1 MKNKRVRI
9 VNEISVAGIAP
20 VINSNS
26 PGPMLKP
33 AFPNQKKKR
42 RVDIVVNEQD
52 DAMKMKQ
59 RLEKIQK
66 DKDKKAKD
74 LQDLINRK
82 KESKSEIQKYY
93 PHLMSD
99 KKKQQMLQQYQD
111 NAKDFA
117 RTEPREKKDN
127 IVVKEADDPAKQRM
141 ENIQKSRDI
150 KAEARQ
156 EMTNN
161 KRELDAEKQQVAIEL
176 NQKKQQMDAEYRDKM
191 EKANDVAY
199 GINEALVLPKKGED
213 KDDFIS
219 RFMSDKQSKIDFPEH
234 KQRVAVAF
242 SQWDRKHN
250 IKEGV
255 EVMDI
260 KNTEVEMLE
269 EENFDIFINEGIA
282 EGIKRNISSM
292 LIRFIPEK
300 KLDEMLNRFNSAAQ
314 SRLSSPE
321 EKQASNKYFDTKGKT
336 KDQKIALVR
345 SLLSKAPDQEIS
357 KLNDKTLE
365 KIQKLKN
372 NQGMVKES
380 NIELLEYTSDVE
392 KQEAIE
398 NIQKT
403 AGTLQTAVGVSPI
416 FLMGSLGPIAWLI
429 PAVMGIIMSYALPA
443 IIKKIRAKPL
453 APVMEEVE
461 HELSNE
467 DTNIKLISMLKVVYG
482 NLHVIHRNLKGEDWF
497 PVHELFGEYYEKIED
512 FKDDTI
518 EIFISMGVKEPS
530 EAEAIQH
537 YESISGGEGFSPDQA
552 FALAKKYF
560 NDLHA
565 QFELINP
572 SMPNDVKAKFEEYQ
586 YWLRKEANYKI
597 AQRLS
602 TDLEAVSEDV
612 DQETADKDYKEA
624 EEESMG
630 TDLVNEAK
638 SGLYDNIHKK
648 RMRIKMGSGEKMR
661 KPNSKGAPTDKSF
674 KAAAKTI
681 KENSNEYEHE
691 SGEYDQEGSMAKSQL
706 KNIINHTQELHDSL
720 EDQDNLP
727 EWVQSKLAVADD
739 HLTTI
744 SDYMKTEVQRKEEEN
759 VSVNEGLLFSLDLL
773 SYITEDFSNTE
784 KDFLLNLNESK
795 NLNEGKM
802 LDSIRWKLAKFSL
815 RFLSD
820 KSLNE
825 FLEAYYS
832 DKEGKSTEKSKA
844 VSRMSRKEKINKLRD
859 LSNSMSEEQ
868 KKKIYNSPEAKKL
881 EKQALT
887 SIAVAGALGVTAAL
901 APFAQNSIGS
911 TSADL
916 KKLKDSQGLIA
927 GEKSGEYFGN
937 TLDKESKTWV
947 NKSYDTYLDNN
958 NIPNSEIKD
967 NVPFGSAETFTNVTN
982 DSNYD
987 YFKDLSPKVDELGNT
1002 GQSFAAKTLLSR
1014 ASLMLSV
1021 LASTMFGVMWGSLI
1035 AAGVSGVQ
1043 GLRKLSKAT
1052 TLRRDEIL
1060 DEIKKGKK
1068 NIKEDVWKG
1077 SGVPRKTGNELDY
1090 NQSVKNVNDALT
1102 MKKEPSLDKEKAIEA
1117 YKKQFTIK
1125 KSTNESLTEQQ
1136 AFLSYLRILR
1146 EAKDVPSNPEYGV
1159 PKLNKFPLY
1168 DEVRVKSAIRFFNY
1182 VEPVYEEKLAAEIIK
1197 RMKKYG
1203 LNKRHVGNNNR
1214 LKKYVDQSRL
1224 PEGTI
1229 EKPTI
1234 GSKKN

>member
-20 VINSNS
+20 VINRNS

-42 RVDIVVNEQD
+42 KVDIVVNEQD
-52 DAMKMKQ
+52 EAM
-59 RLEKIQK
+59 
-66 DKDKKAKD
+66 
-74 LQDLINRK
+74 
-82 KESKSEIQKYY
+82 
-93 PHLMSD
+93 
-99 KKKQQMLQQYQD
+99 
-111 NAKDFA
+111 
-117 RTEPREKKDN
+117 
-127 IVVKEADDPAKQRM
+127 KQRM

-199 GINEALVLPKKGED
+199 GINEVLVLPKKGED

-250 IKEGV
+250 IKEEV
-255 EVMDI
+255 EVM
-260 KNTEVEMLE
+260 
-269 EENFDIFINEGIA
+269 EEN
-282 EGIKRNISSM
+282 
-292 LIRFIPEK
+292 
-300 KLDEMLNRFNSAAQ
+300 
-314 SRLSSPE
+314 
-321 EKQASNKYFDTKGKT
+321 
-336 KDQKIALVR
+336 
-345 SLLSKAPDQEIS
+345 
-357 KLNDKTLE
+357 
-365 KIQKLKN
+365 
-372 NQGMVKES
+372 NQ
-380 NIELLEYTSDVE
+380 L
-392 KQEAIE
+392 
-398 NIQKT
+398 
-403 AGTLQTAVGVSPI
+403 
-416 FLMGSLGPIAWLI
+416 
-429 PAVMGIIMSYALPA
+429 
-443 IIKKIRAKPL
+443 
-453 APVMEEVE
+453 
-461 HELSNE
+461 
-467 DTNIKLISMLKVVYG
+467 IKLISLLKVVYG

-518 EIFISMGVKEPS
+518 EISISMGVKEPS
-530 EAEAIQH
+530 EAEAVQH
-537 YESISGGEGFSPDQA
+537 YESIAGGEGFSPDQA

-560 NDLHA
+560 NDIHA

-602 TDLEAVSEDV
+602 TEVAPVSEDV

-706 KNIINHTQELHDSL
+706 KNIINHTQELHDMLKDES
-720 EDQDNLP
+720 NLP

-744 SDYMKTEVQRKEEEN
+744 SDYMKTEVQRKQE
-759 VSVNEGLLFSLDLL
+759 
-773 SYITEDFSNTE
+773 
-784 KDFLLNLNESK
+784 ESK
-795 NLNEGKM
+795 APLKEE
-802 LDSIRWKLAKFSL
+802 
-815 RFLSD
+815 D
-820 KSLNE
+820 K
-825 FLEAYYS
+825 Y
-832 DKEGKSTEKSKA
+832 
-844 VSRMSRKEKINKLRD
+844 
-859 LSNSMSEEQ
+859 
-868 KKKIYNSPEAKKL
+868 
-881 EKQALT
+881 
-887 SIAVAGALGVTAAL
+887 
-901 APFAQNSIGS
+901 
-911 TSADL
+911 
-916 KKLKDSQGLIA
+916 
-927 GEKSGEYFGN
+927 
-937 TLDKESKTWV
+937 
-947 NKSYDTYLDNN
+947 
-958 NIPNSEIKD
+958 
-967 NVPFGSAETFTNVTN
+967 
-982 DSNYD
+982 
-987 YFKDLSPKVDELGNT
+987 
-1002 GQSFAAKTLLSR
+1002 
-1014 ASLMLSV
+1014 
-1021 LASTMFGVMWGSLI
+1021 
-1035 AAGVSGVQ
+1035 
-1043 GLRKLSKAT
+1043 
-1052 TLRRDEIL
+1052 
-1060 DEIKKGKK
+1060 
-1068 NIKEDVWKG
+1068 KG
-1077 SGVPRKTGNELDY
+1077 SGVPRNTGHDLSYD
-1090 NQSVKNVNDALT
+1090 QAVKNVNDALT
-1102 MKKEPSLDKEKAIEA
+1102 MKKEPPLDKEKAIEA

-1168 DEVRVKSAIRFFNY
+1168 DEARVKSAIRFFNY

-1224 PEGTI
+1224 PEGTAKETPI
-1229 EKPTI
+1229 KH
-1234 GSKKN
+1234 